1 MKYTFVSLCLAVLMT
16 GLLACDSAKQQQE
29 EQQMMAVQQESA
41 VKNLITNLHS
51 DLKRVYGG
59 AADDVDT
66 MIATYYVPDMY
77 YVTPW
82 GTSETLDSTV
92 LRLKAA
98 IPRVQ
103 NYENSV
109 QNLTVSVYGDGAYAF
124 YVLRQNYSIDG
135 FELEEYLPTTA
146 ILEHIDGSWKIVHLQ
161 RTTDY
166 ETMQQYVALQQRT
179 AKQTSQR
186 K

>member
-1 MKYTFVSLCLAVLMT
+1 MKFSLVGVCLIV
-16 GLLACDSAKQQQE
+16 LLACDSAKQQQE
-29 EQQMMAVQQESA
+29 EQQMMAVQNESA
-41 VKNLITNLHS
+41 VKNLILNLHS
-51 DLKRVYGG
+51 DLKRIYGG
-59 AADDVDT
+59 MVDQVDT

-92 LRLKAA
+92 TRLKAA

-103 NYENSV
+103 NYDNSV
-109 QNLTVSVYGDGAYAF
+109 ENLTVNVYGDGAYAF
-124 YVLRQNYSIDG
+124 YVFRQNYSIDG
-135 FELEEYLPTTA
+135 FQLEEYLPTTA

-166 ETMQQYVALQQRT
+166 QTMQQYVALQQHM
-179 AKQTSQR
+179 AKQR
-186 K
+186 PMK